1 MHGQTGR
8 CTVLAKQ
15 WGKRITPDGQFH
27 SGLLDR
33 HQAIFYLPFNRIFR
47 KPFVN
52 GKELTSTYRVYDQC
66 KRTFRPGLAVAF
78 LQNQYNFFDSKCLF
92 TCCSWVT
99 ILSQFSLPIP
109 PIAVPLL
116 ISTEKPAAWNKVMRW
131 RKSSVIG
138 YSGLTCIKPS
148 RCEAVIITFDFSLW
162 SCSCPVSIK

>member
-1 MHGQTGR
+1 MATNRRNASAVRPQRRLLQRDMRQEWYDIMVVYYLHGQTGR

-52 GKELTSTYRVYDQC
+52 GKQLTSTYRVYDQC

-116 ISTEKPAAWNKVMRW
+116 ISTEKPAA
-131 RKSSVIG
+131 
-138 YSGLTCIKPS
+138 
-148 RCEAVIITFDFSLW
+148 
-162 SCSCPVSIK
+162 